1 MFYKNINIIVL
12 RVDDSVE
19 KQDIFIIFAFG

>member
-12 RVDDSVE
+12 RVDDSAE